1 MSARPVPVREVGM
14 QPVKLTSVIELT
26 VGVPVVVTVKVPAVP
41 LVNELL
47 LLLVIVGAVGLW
59 TTSVPVPVLVL
70 LAVPVQLLAVY
81 LEAVT
86 VNEYEPAA
94 VAPVVETV
102 AVKGPAELPEPVC
115 GKH

>member
-1 MSARPVPVREVGM
+1 M

-59 TTSVPVPVLVL
+59 TTSEPPVLVFVESGVPVHVLLVYL
-70 LAVPVQLLAVY
+70 LAVI
-81 LEAVT
+81 
-86 VNEYEPAA
+86 VN
-94 VAPVVETV
+94 
-102 AVKGPAELPEPVC
+102 G
-115 GKH
+115 